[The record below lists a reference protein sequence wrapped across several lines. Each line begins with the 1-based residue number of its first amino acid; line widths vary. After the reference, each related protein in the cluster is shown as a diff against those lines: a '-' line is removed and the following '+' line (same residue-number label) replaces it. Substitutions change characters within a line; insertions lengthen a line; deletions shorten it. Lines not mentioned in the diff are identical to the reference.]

1 MAQAPA
7 GSVRARGL
15 EDTDQNGGAEGLG
28 TRWRGK
34 APRSC
39 QGSRRGPGLSTS
51 RPAGPLGGL
60 VVHKLSW
67 VDAIL
72 FVKLQ
77 GLKEEGSVVT
87 ARLLGPHLSLERAPP
102 PCMPCHA
109 MPGVFSGP

>member
-72 FVKLQ
+72 FVKLVVLSGGHA
-77 GLKEEGSVVT
+77 GLLGQRWFLGGYTSGGS
-87 ARLLGPHLSLERAPP
+87 AGLAGRLLSRA
-102 PCMPCHA
+102 A
-109 MPGVFSGP
+109 